1 MDIKRLIAKG
11 LRNVLQPP
19 ALTNSTID
27 KKSKIC
33 SGTNINDSTMDR
45 YSYIGHDC
53 FVLRSKIGPFVS
65 IADNCR
71 IGGGGHPLDR
81 VSTSPVFHE
90 GKNIL
95 KKNFASFPMEN
106 AAQTVIG
113 ADVWIAADVV
123 VLSGVNIGVGAVV
136 GTGSVVTKDI
146 PPYEI
151 WAGNPA
157 RKIRDRFDEDTK
169 NKLLESQWWLWSR
182 SRVLRGH
189 GHGDAYSLPSCQEK

>member
-1 MDIKRLIAKG
+1 MDLKRLIAKG
-11 LRNVLQPP
+11 LRAVLQPP
-19 ALTNSTID
+19 ALTNCKID
-27 KKSKIC
+27 KRSRVC
-33 SGTNINDSTMDR
+33 SGTNVNDTVMDR

-53 FVLRSKIGPFVS
+53 FVLKANIGPFVS

-95 KKNFASFPMEN
+95 KKNFATFPMEPTPE
-106 AAQTVIG
+106 TVIG
-113 ADVWIAADVV
+113 ADVWIAADAV
-123 VLSGVNIGVGAVV
+123 VLSGVKIGTGAVI
-136 GTGSVVTKDI
+136 GTGSVVTKDV

-157 RKIRDRFDEDTK
+157 RKIRDRFDEETK
-169 NKLLESQWWLWSR
+169 AKLLESKWWTLSDEE
-182 SRVLRGH
+182 L
-189 GHGDAYSLPSCQEK
+189 EKSAKDFCDVQRFVNKK